1 MRSHVLYSALG
12 LVLVAGPSAAGA
24 QTVIAPDYY
33 GQPAGAVIVPQQ
45 PPDTAAVPQPAEMV
59 QTTQTVHTIR
69 HVPAQP
75 AHRQI
80 VTTRTV
86 TRRVVPAPA
95 AVAATVPAAP
105 PPIYDVA
112 VPAVAPQPVYDLAA
126 PAAAPQ
132 PLYDTTV
139 PQPLY
144 DAAAPASS
152 DDYYSGVAYGPAPA
166 MAAPVPAG
174 PIMYR
179 YVYEPDRI
187 LVIDPVTNIAVQA
200 IPR

>member
-1 MRSHVLYSALG
+1 MRSYVLYSAFG
-12 LVLVAGPSAAGA
+12 LVLVAGSSAAGA

-33 GQPAGAVIVPQQ
+33 GTQAGAVIVPQQ
-45 PPDTAAVPQPAEMV
+45 PPVMATVLQPAETV
-59 QTTQTVHTIR
+59 QTTETVHTIR

-80 VTTRTV
+80 VTTRTI

-105 PPIYDVA
+105 PPVYDVA
-112 VPAVAPQPVYDLAA
+112 VPAVAPQPVYDV
-126 PAAAPQ
+126 AAPQ

-139 PQPLY
+139 PQPPY
-144 DAAAPASS
+144 GAAVPASA
-152 DDYYSGVAYGPAPA
+152 DDYYSGVSYDSAPPV
-166 MAAPVPAG
+166 AAPLPAG

-179 YVYEPDRI
+179 YVYEPNRI

>member
-12 LVLVAGPSAAGA
+12 LVIVAGPSAAGA
-24 QTVIAPDYY
+24 QTMIAPDYY
-33 GQPAGAVIVPQQ
+33 GQPAGAVVVPQGL
-45 PPDTAAVPQPAEMV
+45 PVTATVPQPVETV
-59 QTTQTVHTIR
+59 QTTETVHAIR

-80 VTTRTV
+80 VTTRTI

-105 PPIYDVA
+105 PPVYDVA
-112 VPAVAPQPVYDLAA
+112 VPAVALQPVYDAAVPAA
-126 PAAAPQ
+126 PR

-144 DAAAPASS
+144 DAAVPASS
-152 DDYYSGVAYGPAPA
+152 DDYYSGVAYDSAPA
-166 MAAPVPAG
+166 VAAG

>member
-1 MRSHVLYSALG
+1 MRSHVLCSAFG
-12 LVLVAGPSAAGA
+12 LVLVAGSSAAGA

-33 GQPAGAVIVPQQ
+33 GAHAGAVIVPQQ
-45 PPDTAAVPQPAEMV
+45 PPVTATVLQPAETV
-59 QTTQTVHTIR
+59 QTTETVHTIR
-69 HVPAQP
+69 QPAQP

-80 VTTRTV
+80 VTTRTI

-105 PPIYDVA
+105 PPVYDVA
-112 VPAVAPQPVYDLAA
+112 VPAVAPQPVYDVAV
-126 PAAAPQ
+126 PAVAPQ

-139 PQPLY
+139 PQPG
-144 DAAAPASS
+144 AAVPASA
-152 DDYYSGVAYGPAPA
+152 DDYYSGVSYDSAPPV
-166 MAAPVPAG
+166 AAPLPVG

-179 YVYEPDRI
+179 YVYEPNRI

>member
-12 LVLVAGPSAAGA
+12 LVLVAGPTAAGA

-33 GQPAGAVIVPQQ
+33 SQPAGAVIVPQQ
-45 PPDTAAVPQPAEMV
+45 LPVTATVPQPAETV
-59 QTTQTVHTIR
+59 QTTETVHTIR

-80 VTTRTV
+80 VTTRAV
-86 TRRVVPAPA
+86 TRRV
-95 AVAATVPAAP
+95 AAP

-112 VPAVAPQPVYDLAA
+112 VPAVAPQPVYDVAV

-144 DAAAPASS
+144 DAAVPASF
-152 DDYYSGVAYGPAPA
+152 DDYYSGAAYESAPA
-166 MAAPVPAG
+166 VVAPAPAG

>member
-24 QTVIAPDYY
+24 QTLIAPDYY
-33 GQPAGAVIVPQQ
+33 ARPAGAVVVPQQ
-45 PPDTAAVPQPAEMV
+45 PAATATVLQPAETV
-59 QTTQTVHTIR
+59 QTTETVHTIR

-95 AVAATVPAAP
+95 AVATTVPAAP
-105 PPIYDVA
+105 PPVYDVA
-112 VPAVAPQPVYDLAA
+112 APAVAPQPVYNMAA
-126 PAAAPQ
+126 PAAPQ
-132 PLYDTTV
+132 PLYDTT
-139 PQPLY
+139 
-144 DAAAPASS
+144 APESS
-152 DDYYSGVAYGPAPA
+152 DDYYSGASYDWAPA
-166 MAAPVPAG
+166 EAVPVPTG

>member
-24 QTVIAPDYY
+24 QTLIAPNYY
-33 GQPAGAVIVPQQ
+33 GAPVGAVIVPQQ
-45 PPDTAAVPQPAEMV
+45 PPVTATVLLPAETV
-59 QTTQTVHTIR
+59 QTTETVHTIR
-69 HVPAQP
+69 HVPAQS
-75 AHRQI
+75 AHRQ
-80 VTTRTV
+80 VMTTRTI

-95 AVAATVPAAP
+95 AVAATVPAAAP
-105 PPIYDVA
+105 PAYDVA
-112 VPAVAPQPVYDLAA
+112 VPAVAPQPVYDVAM

-144 DAAAPASS
+144 DAAVPASS
-152 DDYYSGVAYGPAPA
+152 DDYYSGAPYDSAPA
-166 MAAPVPAG
+166 VAAPLPAG

>member
-24 QTVIAPDYY
+24 QTLIAPDYY
-33 GQPAGAVIVPQQ
+33 GQSAGAVVVPQQ
-45 PPDTAAVPQPAEMV
+45 PPATATVLQPAETV
-59 QTTQTVHTIR
+59 QTTETVHTIR

-75 AHRQI
+75 ARRQI

-95 AVAATVPAAP
+95 AVATTVPTAL

-112 VPAVAPQPVYDLAA
+112 APAVAPQPAYDVAV
-126 PAAAPQ
+126 PAAAPE

-139 PQPLY
+139 P
-144 DAAAPASS
+144 APASS
-152 DDYYSGVAYGPAPA
+152 DDYYSDVPYNSAPA
-166 MAAPVPAG
+166 VAAPVPTG

>member
-12 LVLVAGPSAAGA
+12 LVLIVGPSAVGA

-45 PPDTAAVPQPAEMV
+45 PVTATVRQPAETV
-59 QTTQTVHTIR
+59 QTTETVHTIR

-75 AHRQI
+75 AHRQM

-86 TRRVVPAPA
+86 TRRVVPVPA

-105 PPIYDVA
+105 PPAYDVA
-112 VPAVAPQPVYDLAA
+112 VPVVAPQPVFGVAA
-126 PAAAPQ
+126 PAAPQ

-139 PQPLY
+139 PQTLY
-144 DAAAPASS
+144 DAAVPASS
-152 DDYYSGVAYGPAPA
+152 DDYYSGASYDAAPA
-166 MAAPVPAG
+166 VAAPVPAG
-174 PIMYR
+174 PILYR

>member
-1 MRSHVLYSALG
+1 MISHVLYSALG
-12 LVLVAGPSAAGA
+12 LILIAGPSAACA
-24 QTVIAPDYY
+24 QTLIAPDYY
-33 GQPAGAVIVPQQ
+33 GQPAGAVAVPQQ
-45 PPDTAAVPQPAEMV
+45 PPATVLQPAETV
-59 QTTQTVHTIR
+59 QTTETVHTIR

-80 VTTRTV
+80 VTTHTV

-95 AVAATVPAAP
+95 AVATTVPAAP
-105 PPIYDVA
+105 PPVYDVA
-112 VPAVAPQPVYDLAA
+112 APAVAPQPVYNVAA
-126 PAAAPQ
+126 PAAAQ
-132 PLYDTTV
+132 PLYDTPV
-139 PQPLY
+139 PV
-144 DAAAPASS
+144 PASS
-152 DDYYSGVAYGPAPA
+152 DDYYSGMPYDAAPA
-166 MAAPVPAG
+166 VAAPVPTG

>member
-1 MRSHVLYSALG
+1 
-12 LVLVAGPSAAGA
+12 
-24 QTVIAPDYY
+24 VIAPDYY
-33 GQPAGAVIVPQQ
+33 SQAAGAVIVPQQ
-45 PPDTAAVPQPAEMV
+45 LPVTATVPQPAETV
-59 QTTQTVHTIR
+59 QTTETVHTIR

-80 VTTRTV
+80 VTTRAV

-105 PPIYDVA
+105 SPIYDVA
-112 VPAVAPQPVYDLAA
+112 VPAVAPQPVYDVAV

-144 DAAAPASS
+144 DAAVPASF
-152 DDYYSGVAYGPAPA
+152 DDYYSGAAYESAPA
-166 MAAPVPAG
+166 VVAPVPAG

>member
-1 MRSHVLYSALG
+1 MRCHVLYSALG
-12 LVLVAGPSAAGA
+12 LVLVAAPSAAGA

-33 GQPAGAVIVPQQ
+33 GEPAGAVIVPQQ
-45 PPDTAAVPQPAEMV
+45 PPATATVLQPTEAV
-59 QTTQTVHTIR
+59 QTTETVHAIR

-80 VTTRTV
+80 VTTRTI

-105 PPIYDVA
+105 PPVYDVA
-112 VPAVAPQPVYDLAA
+112 APAVAPQPVYDVAV

-144 DAAAPASS
+144 DAAGPASS
-152 DDYYSGVAYGPAPA
+152 DDYYSGVSYDFAPA
-166 MAAPVPAG
+166 VAAPLPAG

>member
-24 QTVIAPDYY
+24 QTLIAPDYY
-33 GQPAGAVIVPQQ
+33 GAPAGAVIVPQQ
-45 PPDTAAVPQPAEMV
+45 PPVMATVLQPAETV
-59 QTTQTVHTIR
+59 QTTETVHTIR

-75 AHRQI
+75 AHRQV

-105 PPIYDVA
+105 PPAYDVA
-112 VPAVAPQPVYDLAA
+112 VPTVAPQPVYDVAM

-139 PQPLY
+139 PQPLN
-144 DAAAPASS
+144 DAAVSASS
-152 DDYYSGVAYGPAPA
+152 DDYYSGAPYDSA
-166 MAAPVPAG
+166 LAVAAPLPAG

>member
-1 MRSHVLYSALG
+1 MRFHLLYSALG
-12 LVLVAGPSAAGA
+12 LVFVAGPSAAGA
-24 QTVIAPDYY
+24 QTVIAPDNY
-33 GQPAGAVIVPQQ
+33 GQPVGAIVVPQQ
-45 PPDTAAVPQPAEMV
+45 PPATATVLQPAEMI
-59 QTTQTVHTIR
+59 QSTETVHTIR

-75 AHRQI
+75 ARRQI
-80 VTTRTV
+80 VTTRTI

-105 PPIYDVA
+105 PLAYDVA
-112 VPAVAPQPVYDLAA
+112 VPALAPQPLYDVAV
-126 PAAAPQ
+126 PATVPQ

-144 DAAAPASS
+144 NAAVPASA
-152 DDYYSGVAYGPAPA
+152 DDYYSGASYDAAPA
-166 MAAPVPAG
+166 VAAPLPAG
-174 PIMYR
+174 PMLYR

>member
-12 LVLVAGPSAAGA
+12 LVLVACPTAAGA

-33 GQPAGAVIVPQQ
+33 GQPAGAVIVPQRL
-45 PPDTAAVPQPAEMV
+45 PVTATVPQPAETV
-59 QTTQTVHTIR
+59 QTTQTVHTVR

-105 PPIYDVA
+105 PPAYDVA
-112 VPAVAPQPVYDLAA
+112 VPAVAPAPVYDVAV
-126 PAAAPQ
+126 PAALHPI
-132 PLYDTTV
+132 YDTTV

-152 DDYYSGVAYGPAPA
+152 DDYYSGVAYDSAPEVAAPA
-166 MAAPVPAG
+166 PAG
-174 PIMYR
+174 PILYR

>member
-1 MRSHVLYSALG
+1 MRSHVLCSAFG
-12 LVLVAGPSAAGA
+12 LVLVAGPSVAGA
-24 QTVIAPDYY
+24 QTLIAPDYY
-33 GQPAGAVIVPQQ
+33 GQPAGAVVVPQQ
-45 PPDTAAVPQPAEMV
+45 LPGTATVLQPAETV
-59 QTTQTVHTIR
+59 QTTETVHSIR

-95 AVAATVPAAP
+95 AVATTVPAAP
-105 PPIYDVA
+105 PPVYDVA
-112 VPAVAPQPVYDLAA
+112 APAVAPPPVYDVAA
-126 PAAAPQ
+126 PVAAPQ

-139 PQPLY
+139 PV
-144 DAAAPASS
+144 AASS
-152 DDYYSGVAYGPAPA
+152 DDYYSGVPYDSAPA
-166 MAAPVPAG
+166 MAAPVPTG

>member
-1 MRSHVLYSALG
+1 MRSYVLSSALS

-24 QTVIAPDYY
+24 QTLIAPNYH
-33 GQPAGAVIVPQQ
+33 GAPVGAVIVPQQ
-45 PPDTAAVPQPAEMV
+45 PPLTATVLQPAETV
-59 QTTQTVHTIR
+59 QTTETVHTIR
-69 HVPAQP
+69 HVPAES
-75 AHRQI
+75 AHRQ
-80 VTTRTV
+80 VMTTRTI

-95 AVAATVPAAP
+95 AVAATVPAP
-105 PPIYDVA
+105 PPAHDVA
-112 VPAVAPQPVYDLAA
+112 VPAVAPQPDYDVAM

-144 DAAAPASS
+144 DAAVPASS
-152 DDYYSGVAYGPAPA
+152 DDYYSGAPCDSAPA
-166 MAAPVPAG
+166 VAAPLPAG

>member
-24 QTVIAPDYY
+24 QTMIAPDYY

-45 PPDTAAVPQPAEMV
+45 LPVTATVPQPAETV

-95 AVAATVPAAP
+95 AVAASVPAAP
-105 PPIYDVA
+105 PPVYDVA
-112 VPAVAPQPVYDLAA
+112 VPAVAPMPVYDAA
-126 PAAAPQ
+126 VPAAPQ
-132 PLYDTTV
+132 LLYDTTV

-144 DAAAPASS
+144 DAAVPANS
-152 DDYYSGVAYGPAPA
+152 DDYYSGAAYDSAPA
-166 MAAPVPAG
+166 VTPAPAG

>member
-24 QTVIAPDYY
+24 QTLTAPDYY
-33 GQPAGAVIVPQQ
+33 ARSTGAVVVPQQ
-45 PPDTAAVPQPAEMV
+45 PPATATVLQPAETM
-59 QTTQTVHTIR
+59 QTTETVQTIR
-69 HVPAQP
+69 HVPAEP

-95 AVAATVPAAP
+95 AVATTVPAAP
-105 PPIYDVA
+105 PPVYDVA
-112 VPAVAPQPVYDLAA
+112 APAVAPQPVYDVGA
-126 PAAAPQ
+126 PAVPQ

-139 PQPLY
+139 P
-144 DAAAPASS
+144 ASS
-152 DDYYSGVAYGPAPA
+152 DDYYSGASFDAAPA
-166 MAAPVPAG
+166 DTVPVPTG

>member
-24 QTVIAPDYY
+24 QTMIAPDYY

-45 PPDTAAVPQPAEMV
+45 LPVTATVPQPAETV
-59 QTTQTVHTIR
+59 QTTETVHTIR

-105 PPIYDVA
+105 PPVYDVA
-112 VPAVAPQPVYDLAA
+112 VPAVAPQPVYDAA
-126 PAAAPQ
+126 VPAAPQ

-144 DAAAPASS
+144 DAAVPADS
-152 DDYYSGVAYGPAPA
+152 DDYYSGAAYDTAPA
-166 MAAPVPAG
+166 AAPAG